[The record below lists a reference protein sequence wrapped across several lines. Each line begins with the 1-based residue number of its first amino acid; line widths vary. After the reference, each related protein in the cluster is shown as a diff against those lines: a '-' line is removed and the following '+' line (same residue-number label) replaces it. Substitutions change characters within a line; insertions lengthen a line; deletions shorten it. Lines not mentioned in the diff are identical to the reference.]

1 MHYIFL
7 DTNIYLHFRYFE
19 DIDWEKVTQQLGDYE
34 FVLAPVV
41 FSELDK
47 HKYNNNQSLSKRAK
61 EVVNKLYSTIKK
73 GGLAKKIVHNQKN
86 ALPDELFTKNTLS
99 RLNADDNLIASILSF
114 KAGIQDSD
122 FVSFVTYDAGPIIL
136 DQKRSVS
143 KKADPLSQGQG
154 MRNYILKC
162 FILIKVKR
170 ILQIGF
176 YWLISIC
183 KGIKTV
189 N

>member
-19 DIDWEKVTQQLGDYE
+19 DIDREKVTQQLGGYE

-86 ALPDELFTKNTLS
+86 ALPD
-99 RLNADDNLIASILSF
+99 
-114 KAGIQDSD
+114 
-122 FVSFVTYDAGPIIL
+122 
-136 DQKRSVS
+136 
-143 KKADPLSQGQG
+143 
-154 MRNYILKC
+154 
-162 FILIKVKR
+162 
-170 ILQIGF
+170 
-176 YWLISIC
+176 
-183 KGIKTV
+183 
-189 N
+189 